1 MYIDFKYKIWKNATK
16 ISNGELLTFILVGAL
31 FRQISLLL
39 NHIYVG
45 IVLDV
50 GPAQVESSLWVCG
63 LKASSF
69 RKTCY

>member
-1 MYIDFKYKIWKNATK
+1 MLTLNAKFEKMQPK
-16 ISNGELLTFILVGAL
+16 ISNGELLTFIWVGAF

-50 GPAQVESSLWVCG
+50 GPAQVESSL
-63 LKASSF
+63 
-69 RKTCY
+69 